1 MNELSRDD
9 WLTVPNAITVA
20 RMVLLAPICFFLI
33 TDQAA
38 VLPAVLLMVF
48 GMTDWIDGY
57 VARRFNQVSRV
68 GAVLDP
74 IADRLGVAVIASV
87 LVIAGYL
94 PHWVAYCI
102 VLTDLALVLFYLF
115 SKTRYRPPV
124 NLLGK
129 LRTAVLMLGLP
140 LTVFGRIPGLD
151 LVPVIGVVTVAIGAI
166 LHVLTGGVYAWEMH
180 NASRDNGSRPSA
192 RTAHET
198 EQT

>member
-33 TDQAA
+33 TDQAP
-38 VLPAVLLMVF
+38 VLTAVLLMVF

-57 VARRFNQVSRV
+57 VARRFNQVSKV

-115 SKTRYRPPV
+115 SRTRHRPPV

-166 LHVLTGGVYAWEMH
+166 LHVLTGSVYAWEMH
-180 NASRDNGSRPSA
+180 KASRGSGSIPAA
-192 RTAHET
+192 RTGREA
-198 EQT
+198 EQN